1 MSGGHTSRV
10 LGPNTLYTA
19 PNGAFTD
26 VTKGSN
32 QPGLFSDVCTAAND
46 ADGPTGAGVPNGLA
60 GF

>member
-1 MSGGHTSRV
+1 M